1 MLVDEQGAAVAQR
14 EPGGRG
20 ERGLRADPGG
30 EQDQVGGDLDPSDR
44 LAVTVP
50 LPASRSAV
58 TDVPSRTSTPAG
70 SSSSMLRAISGS
82 RAGMT
87 CPASSTS
94 VTARPRCRSAS
105 ADSRPMNPAPM
116 ITARRAPPSTSS
128 RSTST
133 SGTVRSTRT
142 AGRPAPGIG
151 GMTGAAPVDST
162 STS

>member
-1 MLVDEQGAAVAQR
+1 MLIDEQGAAGAQR
-14 EPGGRG
+14 EPRGRG

-30 EQDQVGGDLDPSDR
+30 EQDQVGEDRDPSDR

-50 LPASRSAV
+50 PPASRSAV
-58 TDVPSRTSTPAG
+58 TDVPSRTSTPARS

-82 RAGMT
+82 NAGMT

-105 ADSRPMNPAPM
+105 AASRPMNPAPT

-128 RSTST
+128 RKTST

-142 AGRPAPGIG
+142 AGRPVPGPAG
-151 GMTGAAPVDST
+151 
-162 STS
+162 